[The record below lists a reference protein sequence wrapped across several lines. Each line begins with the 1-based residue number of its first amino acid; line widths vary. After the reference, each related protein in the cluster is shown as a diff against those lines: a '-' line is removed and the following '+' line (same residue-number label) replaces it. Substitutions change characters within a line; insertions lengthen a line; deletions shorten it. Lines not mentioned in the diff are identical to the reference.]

1 MIPLIVWCCFALV
14 LGLVVGS
21 FLNVLIARLPY
32 EKSIFWPG
40 SHCLHCFQPIRRW
53 DNVPVLGY
61 LRLRGRCRFC
71 GTAFG
76 SRYLWVELG
85 TGCAFLLLFVLEV
98 LVNWYDIPQLRSDL
112 RPGISALPPWPALAV
127 FFYHSVLISAL
138 IAAAV
143 IDAEHR
149 IIPPLIPYTGLVIG
163 VLGGVCMPWPWPQPS
178 EVIQRLPENIPWI
191 FPEMWGLIPLGVQPW
206 PLWGPLPEWAPAGSW
221 QLGLL
226 NSLVGAFAGS
236 LTVRLIRWLF
246 SAGFGREALGMGD
259 ADLLMMAGAFL
270 GWQIAVLSLFVG
282 SIAALVILVLV
293 LLFTPSRSERGA
305 SATQPS
311 DQSPIPSR
319 YSSREIPFGPGLA
332 IGIVLTWLAW
342 PWLGPRVQFVFFDA
356 VIFGL
361 AAFIICMGMLAAG
374 LLLRRPTIDSPTTT
388 SSAATASRS
397 PTVSKA
403 TTSERPSGNRVA
415 TSEQPSGS

>member
-1 MIPLIVWCCFALV
+1 MEWWNMAPLILWCCFALI
-14 LGLVVGS
+14 LGLAVGS

-32 EKSIFWPG
+32 EKSILWPG
-40 SHCLHCFQPIRRW
+40 SHCLHCFRPIRRW

-61 LRLRGRCRFC
+61 LRLRGRCRWC
-71 GTAFG
+71 GTPFG

-85 TGCAFLLLFVLEV
+85 TGCAFLLLFILEV
-98 LVNWYDIPQLRSDL
+98 LVNWYDIPQMHVDFR
-112 RPGISALPPWPALAV
+112 RGISALPPGPALAL

-149 IIPPLIPYTGLVIG
+149 IIPPLIPYSGLVVGVIG
-163 VLGGVCMPWPWPQPS
+163 GACMPWPWPQPP
-178 EVIQRLPENIPWI
+178 ETAQRLPENIPWI

-206 PLWGPLPEWAPAGSW
+206 PLWGPLPDWAPAGSW

-236 LTVRLIRWLF
+236 ITVRLIRWLF
-246 SAGFGREALGMGD
+246 STGFGREALGLGD
-259 ADLLMMAGAFL
+259 ADLLMMAGAFF

-282 SIAALVILVLV
+282 SIVALVMFVV
-293 LLFTPSRSERGA
+293 ALLFVPGNGQT
-305 SATQPS
+305 ATQTSGPAVS
-311 DQSPIPSR
+311 QPLSPPAGTSG
-319 YSSREIPFGPGLA
+319 REIPFGPGLA
-332 IGIVLTWLAW
+332 VGVVLTWLAW

-374 LLLRRPTIDSPTTT
+374 LLLRRPAADSFGTTASSLPSAKISASDR
-388 SSAATASRS
+388 SSAH
-397 PTVSKA
+397 
-403 TTSERPSGNRVA
+403 
-415 TSEQPSGS
+415 

>member
-1 MIPLIVWCCFALV
+1 MEWWNMAALIVWCCFALI

-32 EKSIFWPG
+32 EKSILWPG
-40 SHCLHCFQPIRRW
+40 SHCLHCYQPIRRW

-71 GTAFG
+71 GAAFS

-98 LVNWYDIPQLRSDL
+98 LVNWYDIPQLRVDL
-112 RPGISALPPWPALAV
+112 RHGVSALPPWPALAS

-149 IIPPLIPYTGLVIG
+149 IIPPLIPYSGLVVGVIG
-163 VLGGVCMPWPWPQPS
+163 GMCMPWPWPQPP

-221 QLGLL
+221 RLGLL

-246 SAGFGREALGMGD
+246 SAGFGREALGLGD

-282 SIAALVILVLV
+282 SITALVMFVVV
-293 LLFTPSRSERGA
+293 LLFAPARSDRAVSAAKPADNQPLDSQSLPSRF
-305 SATQPS
+305 P
-311 DQSPIPSR
+311 
-319 YSSREIPFGPGLA
+319 SREIPFGPGLA
-332 IGIVLTWLAW
+332 LGVVLTWLAW

-374 LLLRRPTIDSPTTT
+374 LLLRRPTMD
-388 SSAATASRS
+388 SSAATTTS
-397 PTVSKA
+397 PSAKA
-403 TTSERPSGNRVA
+403 TASDRPSAR
-415 TSEQPSGS
+415 